1 MSVIS
6 CSEAGSVP
14 AGVCFRKF
22 GALLLSSILAAGA
35 SMSLP
40 ASAQDDKQKPQ
51 TPAPTQTQPANDPSQ
66 TQPAADQSQTP
77 PAATQPA
84 ANQDNK
90 DTDQPADAKEPAVKH
105 DGGKK
110 DVDAIGNRQVGGLDW
125 YSIE

>member
-1 MSVIS
+1 MSVYPV
-6 CSEAGSVP
+6 AKRDP
-14 AGVCFRKF
+14 FQQGVCFMKF
-22 GALLLSSILAAGA
+22 RALLLSSILAAGA
-35 SMSLP
+35 SLSLP
-40 ASAQDDKQKPQ
+40 AFAQDDKQKPQ

-90 DTDQPADAKEPAVKH
+90 DTDQPADAKEHAVKH

-110 DVDAIGNRQVGGLDW
+110 
-125 YSIE
+125 S